1 MENQTVVA
9 DLFQLTRHNDKFDME
24 MRKIHR
30 KGVKV
35 SRQFVED
42 FNKDKAWEHSGKIY
56 IIDDKATKLYHDD
69 ATVLRDIRKE
79 KDKSLADA
87 AEITRN
93 AITKSKRK

>member
-9 DLFQLTRHNDKFDME
+9 DLYQLMRNNDKFDLDMK
-24 MRKIHR
+24 KIHR

-35 SRQFVED
+35 SRQFVEAY
-42 FNKDKAWEHSGKIY
+42 NADKAWEHSGKIY
-56 IIDDKATKLYHDD
+56 IIDDKATKQYHED

-79 KDKSLADA
+79 KDKTIADA

-93 AITKSKRK
+93 AVTKSKLK